1 LGVSLLLAKELI
13 GVDLPDDVYQK
24 FAEDKKV
31 QSISYRMQ
39 KNLFNKDSIN
49 FYRLARDR
57 IGLRESFINEMRYYL
72 SIFFNPR
79 PAQLATIPNS
89 LYPLYYVNSIYRAL
103 NI

>member
-1 LGVSLLLAKELI
+1 
-13 GVDLPDDVYQK
+13 VDLPGDVYQK
-24 FAEDKKV
+24 FANDKKV

-49 FYRLARDR
+49 FYRLAWDR
-57 IGLRESFINEMRYYL
+57 IGLRESFINEIGDCL

-79 PAQLATIPNS
+79 PAQLATMTIPNS